1 MRASCELERVRVPR
15 RGIIAS
21 IFALKLHGAMPFG
34 WMIVVFHANPGV
46 YCPTYQSCE
55 GNVAVLGE
63 NIVAMTKRKTG
74 WMQIL
79 SIACV

>member
-21 IFALKLHGAMPFG
+21 IFALTLHGAMPVG
-34 WMIVVFHANPGV
+34 WMIVVLHAILAFIVQRINPV
-46 YCPTYQSCE
+46 K
-55 GNVAVLGE
+55 VMMVLGE
-63 NIVAMTKRKTG
+63 NNAAVTNRTTG